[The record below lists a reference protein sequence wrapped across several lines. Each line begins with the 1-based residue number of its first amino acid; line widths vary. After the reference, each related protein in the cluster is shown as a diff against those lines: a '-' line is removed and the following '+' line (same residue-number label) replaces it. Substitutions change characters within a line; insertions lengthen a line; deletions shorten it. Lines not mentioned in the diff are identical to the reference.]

1 MSPDFGHLNIAA
13 TVDDPKAYTRPWI
26 VRLQQ
31 QIVAAKWQT
40 PIIFVT
46 SHADDDARLRALAAG
61 AVAYLYKPFHE
72 KELLNAIDAALKR
85 SSGDEFDRSLRSGS
99 QGDKP

>member
-31 QIVAAKWQT
+31 QIVADT
-40 PIIFVT
+40 ENHRREP
-46 SHADDDARLRALAAG
+46 SR
-61 AVAYLYKPFHE
+61 E
-72 KELLNAIDAALKR
+72 
-85 SSGDEFDRSLRSGS
+85 
-99 QGDKP
+99 